1 MKAVHFKNWIKIY
14 FHIPLLT
21 HEEWHKI
28 KNVLNHLQILVTKLG
43 GSTNFYKNNF
53 KSYKMTQTLV
63 WPPTLTEYTNT
74 WDISKSIKLSWDD
87 LIQNLV
93 EPQTDTNR
101 FFNIYNFDILSI
113 SPNFTF
119 INKLI
124 GGPTNSVLMLLLKT
138 IWIFMFRAPTIF
150 WQQNIATW
158 YDKIYV

>member
-1 MKAVHFKNWIKIY
+1 MFSNQDKLCLLRKRIFYSNPLFYSSYRKMKAIHFKNWIKIY

-101 FFNIYNFDILSI
+101 F
-113 SPNFTF
+113 
-119 INKLI
+119 
-124 GGPTNSVLMLLLKT
+124 
-138 IWIFMFRAPTIF
+138 
-150 WQQNIATW
+150 
-158 YDKIYV
+158 